1 MEINKNSGLAGIA
14 YWLNQYLKRTGDDM
28 LSKNS
33 PEAALLK
40 DWVDQ
45 QYDNGRVTF
54 ISKEEMEDAVKR
66 LTPHLLENA

>member
-1 MEINKNSGLAGIA
+1 M
-14 YWLNQYLKRTGDDM
+14 
-28 LSKNS
+28 
-33 PEAALLK
+33 LK
-40 DWVDQ
+40 DWVDR